1 MLFLLAWLPFF
12 LHSVVQT
19 VSSARVIGPTTSG
32 PTVTV
37 SEKIT
42 ATWSLDAGDS
52 TLSQGFSMVLVNDAA
67 GKAIEWS
74 TTVNPSGKSI
84 GAIHPIPTA
93 TGLHRVE
100 ILVFGNSDSTS
111 SSTRSFGVALKN
123 NSDPDSSSS
132 KEGKSSS
139 SSSSTSNTTSQQTS
153 SDSNSTPSPSPT
165 SATSTNSSTGGSISL
180 MMNVTSSTPNFHAT
194 LTPSSPPSEYGG
206 LSDSDIGIILSAVF
220 GTIILMLLLLA
231 VLLILRRR
239 RRLRRSRPE
248 NQTQTRPWY
257 QSERFR
263 WGPPL
268 RGSEGSRGDS
278 PELYETS
285 KTAPMSILNNPE
297 SWDVSTIAPSDSV
310 SRFVSLNKGRELHG
324 RERERGRGRESVQSQ
339 RIQKNR
345 QSQSSRQ
352 SRLHIPAGSIH
363 FRKSSRDRSDDN
375 SRDSTRK
382 NDLQW
387 REEGS
392 DVGTS
397 VVEATNWVHA
407 GGPQLIPQIRSNGAE
422 GGRPR

>member
-1 MLFLLAWLPFF
+1 MNCLFELN
-12 LHSVVQT
+12 
-19 VSSARVIGPTTSG
+19 
-32 PTVTV
+32 
-37 SEKIT
+37 
-42 ATWSLDAGDS
+42 
-52 TLSQGFSMVLVNDAA
+52 ND
-67 GKAIEWS
+67 I
-74 TTVNPSGKSI
+74 
-84 GAIHPIPTA
+84 
-93 TGLHRVE
+93 
-100 ILVFGNSDSTS
+100 
-111 SSTRSFGVALKN
+111 
-123 NSDPDSSSS
+123 
-132 KEGKSSS
+132 
-139 SSSSTSNTTSQQTS
+139 
-153 SDSNSTPSPSPT
+153 STPSPSPT
-165 SATSTNSSTGGSISL
+165 SANSSTGGSASL
-180 MMNVTSSTPNFHAT
+180 MMNVTTSTLNFRATSTPT
-194 LTPSSPPSEYGG
+194 TPTSIPHPNSEG

-231 VLLILRRR
+231 IFLILRRR